1 MLGFAEQF
9 QEYCKKDD
17 IDIAKDKSGFSLAP
31 LYLSDEELEDFMR
44 SYLMITEKY
53 KDNSATK
60 DRKLRSIGLIIAPPN
75 LG

>member
-1 MLGFAEQF
+1 MAE
-9 QEYCKKDD
+9 
-17 IDIAKDKSGFSLAP
+17 DKSGVSLAP